1 MRPAVMPENLLERIA
16 LFSGLVPTPLFNII
30 RTVPPEQAAKII
42 NRAFQSLDQAGT
54 VVILDSE
61 HSGEEN
67 NLSATAGFNELFF
80 FLINGTKV
88 YPQDL
93 IRSMYE
99 LLGIDPDG
107 PMPNSRGLSVQVLPA
122 AEDGAQGG
130 GRLKEIM

>member
-93 IRSMYE
+93 IRNWLSAARFTNPKNKK
-99 LLGIDPDG
+99 LLRM
-107 PMPNSRGLSVQVLPA
+107 PMPRFLTAQKPA
-122 AEDGAQGG
+122 G
-130 GRLKEIM
+130 